1 MPSLTSLWENRKSTH
16 LQACLHPVQLR
27 GLEELGGLQG
37 LEQILAL
44 GVLGVA
50 AVQQVEHV
58 VFQQLLVAD
67 AHLHTHTHTWVR

>member
-1 MPSLTSLWENRKSTH
+1 
-16 LQACLHPVQLR
+16 
-27 GLEELGGLQG
+27 
-37 LEQILAL
+37 
-44 GVLGVA
+44 VA